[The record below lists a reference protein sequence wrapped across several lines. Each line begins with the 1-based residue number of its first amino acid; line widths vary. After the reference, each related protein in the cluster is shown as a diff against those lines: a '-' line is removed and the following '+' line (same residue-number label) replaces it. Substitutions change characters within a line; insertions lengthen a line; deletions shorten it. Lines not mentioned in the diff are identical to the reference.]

1 MTFVTGRDFKKHKI
15 HAKITKSEMAKF
27 RLFAFFQKRT
37 PAKHSSVLRENSF
50 LYGVFVSND
59 GVYLRKAPARY
70 VVEQ

>member
-1 MTFVTGRDFKKHKI
+1 MQ
-15 HAKITKSEMAKF
+15 KSQNPKWQNLGCL
-27 RLFAFFQKRT
+27 RFFQKRT
-37 PAKHSSVLRENSF
+37 PAKHSSVLRENSL